1 MLKHLITIAS
11 VAILGACQTME
22 DDYGLDMTAI
32 SQRCDNKLNRP
43 VVSASA
49 NGSYSAA
56 PVNTQSVGCAGTTRT
71 FEIIGDRTGG

>member
-22 DDYGLDMTAI
+22 DDYGLPINSIAE
-32 SQRCDNKLNRP
+32 RCDNRLNRP
-43 VVSASA
+43 VISASA

-56 PVNTQSVGCAGTTRT
+56 PVNTQSVGCAGTSRT
-71 FEIIGDRTGG
+71 FEIIADRAGN

>member
-22 DDYGLDMTAI
+22 DDYGLPINSIAE
-32 SQRCDNKLNRP
+32 RCDNRMNRP